1 MTVVIVD
8 GLVEVMFR
16 LTVLFLIN
24 IGPLLVL
31 SARVSVKVGH
41 GDHCDPVMS
50 DCKWCLTVNIREKT
64 RGKEENKGN
73 NQSPNG
79 IKWSAVPLPCS
90 LLA

>member
-24 IGPLLVL
+24 IDPLLVL

-41 GDHCDPVMS
+41 GGHCDPVTS
-50 DCKWCLTVNIREKT
+50 VCHIRNIGVIHIESQSRRPKT
-64 RGKEENKGN
+64 NLNLSTMVISRKH
-73 NQSPNG
+73 
-79 IKWSAVPLPCS
+79 
-90 LLA
+90 

>member
-24 IGPLLVL
+24 IDPLLVL

-41 GDHCDPVMS
+41 GGHCDVR
-50 DCKWCLTVNIREKT
+50 L
-64 RGKEENKGN
+64 
-73 NQSPNG
+73 
-79 IKWSAVPLPCS
+79 
-90 LLA
+90 